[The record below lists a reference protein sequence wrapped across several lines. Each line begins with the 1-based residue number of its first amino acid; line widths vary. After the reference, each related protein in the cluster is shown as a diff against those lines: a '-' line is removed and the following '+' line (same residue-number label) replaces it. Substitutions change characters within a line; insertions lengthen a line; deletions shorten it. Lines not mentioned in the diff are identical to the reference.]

1 MGNTR
6 KCRARENGGF
16 FTRARLSRS
25 LERLRIIWPLHVRH
39 YGQFALSLEKKAL
52 TCRLYIFS
60 KYNPPNKDTPFTRTL
75 FMAPSGSVL
84 TGFDCMF
91 IVRVLLLTCF
101 ILPSS
106 WLLHS
111 RETRSKQ
118 YLLQTVE
125 IRLSSSIMIS

>member
-1 MGNTR
+1 MPPNPPS
-6 KCRARENGGF
+6 NS
-16 FTRARLSRS
+16 RLP
-25 LERLRIIWPLHVRH
+25 RLAVWSG
-39 YGQFALSLEKKAL
+39 YGTVVPGEKSPY
-52 TCRLYIFS
+52 RLYIFS
-60 KYNPPNKDTPFTRTL
+60 KYNPLNKDTPFTPTL

-84 TGFDCMF
+84 TGFNCMF
-91 IVRVLLLTCF
+91 IVRVLLLTCV